1 MSWRSKRINKSKWE
15 RVRKQVFERDG
26 YRCQAPGCGKA
37 GRLECHHKVSLWKGG
52 ARYDLTNLASLCSR
66 CHLAVTAEQNS
77 KGPFDSQAWLRL
89 RDARLSWKQF
99 RDELRGES
107 RHV

>member
-1 MSWRSKRINKSKWE
+1 MSWSKRINKSKWE

-37 GRLECHHKVSLWKGG
+37 GRLECHHVKALWQGG
-52 ARYDLTNLASLCSR
+52 ARIDLQNLTSLCGR

-107 RHV
+107 QHV

>member
-26 YRCQAPGCGKA
+26 YRCRSCGKA
-37 GRLECHHKVSLWKGG
+37 GRLECHHRVALWKGG
-52 ARYDLTNLASLCSR
+52 ARYDLKNLLTLCNR
-66 CHLAVTAEQNS
+66 CHLGVTAEQDS

-99 RDELRGES
+99 RDELRG
-107 RHV
+107 VGNV